1 MRSETMQRLTSRG
14 LLALAALG
22 LAHCAGQQED
32 MKGDPMV
39 ASNDKSS
46 PDAPSTSP
54 AAKQGVRGKVVKKTG
69 NFMPGPR
76 PAGGQTTPLSVPVH
90 VFRGKLKPLAAP
102 DPRHPNLVTVVKS
115 GNDGS
120 FEIPLE
126 PGEYTIVAE
135 IGGKLY
141 LNSFDGDGSWT
152 TVTVK
157 PGAFT
162 DWNIDDTSEAA
173 F

>member
-1 MRSETMQRLTSRG
+1 
-14 LLALAALG
+14 
-22 LAHCAGQQED
+22 
-32 MKGDPMV
+32 
-39 ASNDKSS
+39 
-46 PDAPSTSP
+46 
-54 AAKQGVRGKVVKKTG
+54 
-69 NFMPGPR
+69 
-76 PAGGQTTPLSVPVH
+76 VPVH
-90 VFRGKLKPLAAP
+90 AFRGKLKPLAAP
-102 DPRHPNLVTVVKS
+102 DPRHPSLVTVVKS
-115 GNDGS
+115 GDDGS
-120 FEIPLE
+120 FEIALD

-162 DWNIDDTSEAA
+162 DWTIEDTSEAA